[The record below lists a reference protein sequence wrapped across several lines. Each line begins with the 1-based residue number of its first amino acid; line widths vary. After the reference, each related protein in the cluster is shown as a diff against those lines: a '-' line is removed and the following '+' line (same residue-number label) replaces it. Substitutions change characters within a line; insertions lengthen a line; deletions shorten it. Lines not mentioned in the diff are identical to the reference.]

1 VIGRE
6 ADAAEDPGG
15 TDAPDAT
22 GPSGPADGDASE
34 ASPPRR
40 SRHPEGW
47 WGRRGRD
54 VLAIVLVGSM
64 AVSAL
69 PDSDLRETM
78 RVVERPVTDVT
89 GLSQN
94 WALFAPVP
102 RSTFL
107 RLRAEIER
115 ADGTVEEWTPPV
127 GDRLVGV
134 YRTYR
139 WRKWANGVVVP
150 DASRLHRGATAHLRA
165 RFGDEGAPIT
175 EVRLY
180 RGQFRQEPPGSGVPA
195 DRTPTFTEELIFTDE
210 TPLEAPDRAGVAP

>member
-1 VIGRE
+1 V
-6 ADAAEDPGG
+6 
-15 TDAPDAT
+15 
-22 GPSGPADGDASE
+22 
-34 ASPPRR
+34 
-40 SRHPEGW
+40 
-47 WGRRGRD
+47 
-54 VLAIVLVGSM
+54 VAIVLVGSM
-64 AVSAL
+64 TVSAL
-69 PDSDLRETM
+69 PDSDLREAM
-78 RVVERPVTDVT
+78 RIVERPVTDVT

-115 ADGTVEEWTPPV
+115 ADGTVQEWTPPV

-150 DASRLHRGATAHLRA
+150 SASRLHRGATTYLRA

-180 RGQFRQEPPGSGVPA
+180 RGQFQQEPPGSGVPA
-195 DRTPTFTEELIFTDE
+195 DRTPTFAEELIFTDT
-210 TPLEAPDRAGVAP
+210 TPAEDLERQGEGS

>member
-1 VIGRE
+1 VTGADRDPGV
-6 ADAAEDPGG
+6 DAATSPG
-15 TDAPDAT
+15 DAPAPVPT
-22 GPSGPADGDASE
+22 
-34 ASPPRR
+34 RR
-40 SRHPEGW
+40 RHTAAW
-47 WGRRGRD
+47 WGRRVRD
-54 VLAIVLVGSM
+54 VVAIVLVGSM

-69 PDSDLRETM
+69 PDSGLGDTLRT
-78 RVVERPVTDVT
+78 VERPVTDVT

-102 RSTFL
+102 RNNFL

-115 ADGTVEEWTPPV
+115 ADGTVEEWIPPV

-150 DASRLHRGATAHLRA
+150 DASLLHRGAAEHLRA
-165 RFGDEGAPIT
+165 RFADAGPPIT

-180 RGQFRQEPPGSGVPA
+180 RGWFQQEPPGSGVPA
-195 DRTPTFTEELIFTDE
+195 DREPAFVEELLYRSE
-210 TPLEAPDRAGVAP
+210 TPAEDLAAGAGGEVTP

>member
-1 VIGRE
+1 LSGGGPHATDVP
-6 ADAAEDPGG
+6 DG
-15 TDAPDAT
+15 TDAPDGT
-22 GPSGPADGDASE
+22 GPSGPTDVADA
-34 ASPPRR
+34 APPPR
-40 SRHPEGW
+40 SRHPEEW
-47 WGRRGRD
+47 WGRRACD
-54 VLAIVLVGSM
+54 VVAIVLVGSM

-69 PDSDLRETM
+69 PDSDLRETL

-115 ADGTVEEWTPPV
+115 ADGTVQEWTPPV

-150 DASRLHRGATAHLRA
+150 SASRLQRGATAYLRA

-180 RGQFRQEPPGSGVPA
+180 RGQFQQGPPGSGVPA
-195 DRTPTFTEELIFTDE
+195 DRTPTFDEELIFTDT
-210 TPLEAPDRAGVAP
+210 TPAEDLEQDGTGP